1 VQIEQL
7 RHVVGRHASHPA
19 LGADTPLALS
29 GCGLRQRGLDLLR
42 LLVAR
47 AIGLVVRV
55 VRDEREVQLG
65 LRSGRQVAQRGEL
78 AGVIPGLGHGE
89 RHPVDRPLCGED
101 DAVDEVHLHLD
112 RLALYATMTRQHGLD
127 RGLLFAS
134 GYLLV
139 WGSAGLGAYG
149 VFRLGLDVFGGDLA
163 WHAGGRWFA
172 AGVLALAAVYEITP
186 LKDVAWRSAAV
197 RSDSCWGPGGT
208 GGLARW
214 RWARGMGRPASAER
228 GEMPTSSG

>member
-1 VQIEQL
+1 MQIEQL

-78 AGVIPGLGHGE
+78 AGVIPGLGHGDQRRDAANQS
-89 RHPVDRPLCGED
+89 RHRLLLSILPGGGRLPVLVGSVGRRRGAGTARQHQQRAAGGARKVLRG
-101 DAVDEVHLHLD
+101 ASVDEPAD
-112 RLALYATMTRQHGLD
+112 RA
-127 RGLLFAS
+127 
-134 GYLLV
+134 V
-139 WGSAGLGAYG
+139 
-149 VFRLGLDVFGGDLA
+149 
-163 WHAGGRWFA
+163 A
-172 AGVLALAAVYEITP
+172 A
-186 LKDVAWRSAAV
+186 
-197 RSDSCWGPGGT
+197 
-208 GGLARW
+208 
-214 RWARGMGRPASAER
+214 
-228 GEMPTSSG
+228 